1 MCIWQLLVHVA
12 FCETGHY
19 VVHKRVLRLPEH
31 ESLNQHCRNSRQL
44 HAALLLQC
52 TVVRSDRSHIKWF
65 CLFKISLMCIVFTGV
80 ARSNAFSRFL
90 EQEWCEVLG

>member
-1 MCIWQLLVHVA
+1 MKALINIAGTADNCMLHCCCSALSYA
-12 FCETGHY
+12 MTD
-19 VVHKRVLRLPEH
+19 VL
-31 ESLNQHCRNSRQL
+31 
-44 HAALLLQC
+44 
-52 TVVRSDRSHIKWF
+52 TTSHIKWF